1 MRPSVFSRRQV
12 LRSVVVTA
20 GASLVA
26 ACGIAPSAPPTTS
39 VPTPASL
46 VVTPRPTAVTSLQ
59 PRGGGTLRVGILG
72 DIPSLDPHQLTVPVP
87 DVTYSIWDRLLAY
100 DAQLK
105 LQPLLA
111 ETFDMSSD
119 GKQLKLTLRKG
130 VQFHTGREFTSDDV
144 KWTLNRLKTDPIVAV
159 TGFYTQIGPMSSVE
173 TTDKYTVVLKSDDP
187 WPGVFDLLAL
197 MSVVDSVTMQGPN
210 AKTQPVGTGPF
221 TFGEW
226 VQGDHLR
233 LVKNKNYWQPGRP
246 YLDEIN
252 FQIFNDPQ
260 AMVTALEAGA
270 IDVAN
275 KPPLVDAARLKQD
288 AKYKLLIAETGG
300 TRFALFFNVLAPPT
314 DNQRFR
320 QAMLYA
326 IDRQRIV
333 DSVMKGIGTPTDL
346 PFAVGSPAYDA
357 TRDSFYAFN
366 LDKARSLVA
375 ESGVSSPTLDFNY
388 SAVSK
393 EWAGIGQ
400 IYQSDLTKIGVTLN
414 LKPLDPVAL
423 NSISRARNFNG
434 EMTGFIPLGQISP
447 TQQAFNPYFSPVLS
461 FSGFKSDQLTQFAES
476 LMHEVDPSKQ
486 KQVYTNW
493 SDYVLDEAWAS
504 TIATS
509 PPLAAISPKL
519 HDLMYTI
526 VERLDYTGAWLD
538 A

>member
-1 MRPSVFSRRQV
+1 
-12 LRSVVVTA
+12 
-20 GASLVA
+20 
-26 ACGIAPSAPPTTS
+26 
-39 VPTPASL
+39 
-46 VVTPRPTAVTSLQ
+46 
-59 PRGGGTLRVGILG
+59 
-72 DIPSLDPHQLTVPVP
+72 
-87 DVTYSIWDRLLAY
+87 
-100 DAQLK
+100 
-105 LQPLLA
+105 
-111 ETFDMSSD
+111 
-119 GKQLKLTLRKG
+119 
-130 VQFHTGREFTSDDV
+130 
-144 KWTLNRLKTDPIVAV
+144 
-159 TGFYTQIGPMSSVE
+159 MSSVE
-173 TTDKYTVVLKSDDP
+173 AVDKYTVVLKSDDP

-233 LVKNKNYWQPGRP
+233 LLKNKNYWVPGHP
-246 YLDEIN
+246 YVDEIY

-288 AKYKLLIAETGG
+288 PKYKVLIAETGG
-300 TRFALFFNVLAPPT
+300 TRFALFFNVLAPPS

-333 DSVMKGIGTPTDL
+333 ESVMKGIGTPTNL

-366 LDKARSLVA
+366 LDKARALVG
-375 ESGVSSPTLDFNY
+375 ESGVTSPTLDFNY

-393 EWAGIGQ
+393 EWAGMAQ
-400 IYQSDLTKIGVTLN
+400 IYQSDLAKIGVTLN

-423 NSISRARNFNG
+423 NAISRARNFNG

-447 TQQAFNPYFSPVLS
+447 TQQAFNPYFSPVVS
-461 FSGFKSDQLTQFAES
+461 FSGFKSDTLTQLAEA

-486 KQVYTNW
+486 KLVYANW
-493 SDYVLDEAWAS
+493 SDYVLDQAWAS

-509 PPLAAISPKL
+509 PPLAAVTPRL
-519 HDLMYTI
+519 HDVTYTM
-526 VERLDYTGAWLD
+526 VERLDYSGAWLD